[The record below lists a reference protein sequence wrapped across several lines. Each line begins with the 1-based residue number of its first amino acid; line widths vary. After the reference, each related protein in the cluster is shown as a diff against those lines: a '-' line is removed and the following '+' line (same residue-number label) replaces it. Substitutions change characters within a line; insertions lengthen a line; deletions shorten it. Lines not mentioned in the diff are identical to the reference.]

1 MSSLP
6 AATALPPV
14 AAEGPSS
21 LVTDVDLELCL
32 PWRTGRATNQE
43 HAFLCRI
50 NRNEEQGQPVGGWG
64 AGRCQNER
72 WEGQGMGMLVQLR
85 LSVIHM
91 KQMILF
97 SPSDLG

>member
-21 LVTDVDLELCL
+21 LVTDVDLELRL

-50 NRNEEQGQPVGGWG
+50 NRNEEQGQPVGGG
-64 AGRCQNER
+64 
-72 WEGQGMGMLVQLR
+72 GQGVAR
-85 LSVIHM
+85 M
-91 KQMILF
+91 KDGRVREWGCWY
-97 SPSDLG
+97 S